1 MSISVQ
7 TNSTKRVAALG
18 CNAAWF
24 PISATAGSIEQAE
37 DALILF
43 DVAAIFAVV
52 RRNADCSHHR
62 GFLAPDTRAGDCG
75 ARGQLA
81 RAAQLAELD
90 AHAVER
96 TIKLCDVARA
106 AIVGGDC
113 KDAQH
118 FRIRAIGGA
127 DFTAHL

>member
-24 PISATAGSIEQAE
+24 PISAPAGSIEQAC
-37 DALILF
+37 DALIIF

-62 GFLAPDTRAGDCG
+62 GLLAPDAGAGDCG
-75 ARGQLA
+75 VRSKLP
-81 RAAQLAELD
+81 RAAQLAEGD

-96 TIKLCDVARA
+96 TIKLRDVARA
-106 AIVGGDC
+106 AVVGRDC
-113 KDAQH
+113 KDAEH
-118 FRIRAIGGA
+118 LRIRAIGGA
-127 DFTAHL
+127 DITAHL

>member
-1 MSISVQ
+1 MLYPPRHPKSPG
-7 TNSTKRVAALG
+7 KGRVNPA
-18 CNAAWF
+18 
-24 PISATAGSIEQAE
+24 ISANAGSIEQAE
-37 DALILF
+37 DSLILF

-62 GFLAPDTRAGDCG
+62 GFLAPDTGAGDCG
-75 ARGQLA
+75 ARGELA

-106 AIVGGDC
+106 AVVGGAC
-113 KDAQH
+113 KDAAH
-118 FRIRAIGGA
+118 RGVRAIGGA